1 MSKRELIDI
10 RTPNK
15 DVVASFIYSWARQ
28 KDMSILEQRV
38 VLRII
43 ERASMKLK
51 GVKIRDYMC
60 QLDLGLKNVTLTMP
74 ASAVLFNTK
83 MKHKDIEQ
91 ALYNLRSRTFE
102 YKDNERYTVCGFI
115 NNATYVYGTG
125 EITVE
130 VDNKIWRV
138 LTDFSE
144 GFRRF
149 EPWC

>member
-51 GVKIRDYMC
+51 GVKIREYMC
-60 QLDLGLKNVTLTMP
+60 QLDLDEERDADDACLGGAVQHEDEAQGHRAGTVQP
-74 ASAVLFNTK
+74 AQQDV
-83 MKHKDIEQ
+83 
-91 ALYNLRSRTFE
+91 
-102 YKDNERYTVCGFI
+102 
-115 NNATYVYGTG
+115 
-125 EITVE
+125 
-130 VDNKIWRV
+130 RV
-138 LTDFSE
+138 
-144 GFRRF
+144 
-149 EPWC
+149 